1 MEEFS
6 PTSCYLAGTN
16 MSLLAVSQDS
26 PGWRAFGGEESGANK
41 RSQQKKLESKR
52 KFKVPTWDAKDEFY
66 SYKEEVLLLPPSK
79 EEFNE
84 TIKYKFYD

>member
-1 MEEFS
+1 MH
-6 PTSCYLAGTN
+6 
-16 MSLLAVSQDS
+16 
-26 PGWRAFGGEESGANK
+26 ESTWSRPYSVRGDNGK
-41 RSQQKKLESKR
+41 SKR